1 MINTKYLLC
10 ISTCLLFSGNVQASD
25 FKLTYDSSGFLPG
38 SYSFYTL
45 HTPSELRPTSLFN
58 PNNAV
63 KLAAV
68 CSVGG
73 GGCSG
78 LEFGKSNNSMNLDN
92 ASLCKEAG
100 YSLTSCPNN
109 SSPKSRCPHNSAFF
123 DTCVCDTS
131 YYTQSG
137 TYSNQCGSR
146 ASSETCTDS
155 AGNKYYRC
163 SCDSSTMTTCSAG
176 NQYSTTTTVSC
187 KDTQT
192 NQSYV
197 LNTECKT
204 CTSPAVVNS
213 SENGCTCPST
223 YAACGTNQIG
233 VGTVCTENGV
243 NKYTSCKCPDNYV
256 ACNSSNNEVGNG
268 KSCTLNGVTKY
279 ESCKCNDSWVTCGT
293 NQEGVGGACTI
304 GGVAKYA
311 SCKCPASWST
321 CSDTAPDA
329 GAKSC
334 SINGS
339 TYYSSCKQKDVNCEA
354 PYYKTN
360 ENTCALWEGVAAV
373 VKTCSDLVT
382 TTKNA
387 NITGN
392 ILVWGTLNCGENQ
405 ITLPKGQ
412 NLVGKGFFNGKYS
425 DATDAVTDK
434 FSKIK
439 WDFTSE
445 IGNAI
450 TLEHNSMLSD
460 LTLEI
465 KSDVAGKWVVPFY
478 QTPTLLNVGTKENL
492 IFKNLDLYGDMST
505 VDGKSLTIID
515 ATTGKITLQGKNAIR
530 FKNVVTTKDN
540 SYYYVANGSTYL
552 MKKGTLTIGKDASLD
567 VTNTDG
573 GSNYNFNT
581 TIVNMTDNAVL
592 TFNLNSTAIS
602 GYPNIF
608 QNSGYSGHNEG
619 KFTMRGTSKM
629 TVKGDNIRLFDEL
642 PAAMYDDS
650 VVNFKG
656 FYLAYP
662 GIGSSNVTGDMLSMN
677 GNSIINADLTP
688 VNNSD
693 SGLSGQVTLNNNATL
708 RIKSSGIQVYSY
720 GLLTL
725 NDSSKLIINQ
735 KNTKVTDSYYNSNYG
750 VFSSTRGP
758 NMNGSSKLYISADRH
773 IFEDAR
779 FNLAST
785 TAKIYAKQT
794 NTSYKIFGAGGSN
807 PEVWLYETVANAPFY
822 IETPGQKGY
831 NNQEDD
837 GLYLMPALGVSASDG
852 ASICSHMTS
861 GYSSSKVN
869 RDLACWTHG
878 TVNSTVNDPAN
889 PNNNDYF
896 KGKECNRCSKGYK
909 LTGVTHVS
917 TSDSRFTSTKSDFD
931 KEITALTNAMNF

>member
-10 ISTCLLFSGNVQASD
+10 ISTCLLVSSSLQASD
-25 FKLTYDSSGFLPG
+25 INLTYDSSGFLPG
-38 SYSFYTL
+38 SSSLYTL
-45 HTPSELRPTSLFN
+45 HTPSELRPTSSFN
-58 PNNAV
+58 FENAV

-73 GGCSG
+73 GGCNG
-78 LEFGKSNNSMNLDN
+78 LSFGSSPNSMNLDN

-100 YSLTSCPNN
+100 YSLTSCP
-109 SSPKSRCPHNSAFF
+109 SGADPKNRCPHNSSFF
-123 DTCVCDTS
+123 DTCVCNTS

-137 TYSNQCGSR
+137 TYSSQCGSR
-146 ASSETCTDS
+146 ASVESCTDS
-155 AGNKYYRC
+155 KGNKYYRC
-163 SCDSSTMTTCSAG
+163 TCDSSTMTTCSAG
-176 NQYSTTTTVSC
+176 NQYSTNSTVAC

-192 NQSYV
+192 NLSYV

-213 SENGCTCPST
+213 SENGCTCPSN
-223 YAACGTNQIG
+223 YAACGTNQTG

-293 NQEGVGGACTI
+293 NQEGVGGACSI

-311 SCKCPASWST
+311 SCQCPTSWST
-321 CSDTAPDA
+321 CSDTSPDA

-334 SINGS
+334 AINGK

-405 ITLPKGQ
+405 ITLPTGQ

-445 IGNAI
+445 PGNAI
-450 TLEHNSMLSD
+450 TLEHNAMLSD

-465 KSDVAGKWVVPFY
+465 KSDVAGKWSSPSYTAPV
-478 QTPTLLNVGTKENL
+478 LLGIEAKENL
-492 IFKNLDLYGDMST
+492 IFKNLDLYGDMSAA
-505 VDGKSLTIID
+505 DGKSLTMLD
-515 ATTGKITLQGKNAIR
+515 ATTGKVSLQGKNSLR
-530 FKNVVTTKDN
+530 VKNAMKSN
-540 SYYYVANGSTYL
+540 SDGYSYAANSSTYL
-552 MKKGTLTIGKDASLD
+552 MKKGTINIGKDASLD
-567 VTNTDG
+567 ITFTDG
-573 GSNYNFNT
+573 GTYYGFLDTNLNL
-581 TIVNMTDNAVL
+581 TDNANFTL
-592 TFNLNSTAIS
+592 ESNTSSSFKLFDAIS
-602 GYPNIF
+602 SLQYTGN
-608 QNSGYSGHNEG
+608 
-619 KFTMRGTSKM
+619 KVTLRGTSKM
-629 TVKGDNIRLFDEL
+629 TVKAKDQFTFTGGI
-642 PAAMYDDS
+642 PIQMYDDS
-650 VVNFKG
+650 IINFR
-656 FYLAYP
+656 
-662 GIGSSNVTGDMLSMN
+662 GSSLVSGSGSYNGSLKEDSISMN
-677 GNSIINADLTP
+677 GNSIINVDGSSTSSSSSVL
-688 VNNSD
+688 
-693 SGLSGQVTLNNNATL
+693 GMQVTLNNNATL
-708 RIKSSGIQVYSY
+708 RIKSSGIQVYGS

-725 NDSSKLIINQ
+725 NDSSKFIINQ
-735 KNTKVTDSYYNSNYG
+735 KNTTVTDSYYNSNYG

-758 NMNGSSKLYISADRH
+758 NMNGSSKLYISADRY

-807 PEVWLYETVANAPFY
+807 PEVWLYQTVANAPFY

-878 TVNSTVNDPAN
+878 TVSSTVNDPAN

-896 KGKECNRCSKGYK
+896 KGKVCNRCSDGYK

-917 TSDSRFTSTKSDFD
+917 ASDSRFTSAKSDFD
-931 KEITALTNAMNF
+931 KEMTALTNAMNF